1 MASKKQPKPITLVCF
16 CGKEFSSIARN
27 RLYCSKSCRAKA
39 SLERQKETYKAPVKR
54 VRRRPAQTISQ
65 VVKELNEYNRT
76 HKKCLTY
83 GQFVA
88 MGDINEGKD

>member
-1 MASKKQPKPITLVCF
+1 MNKKKPKPITLVCVF

-54 VRRRPAQTISQ
+54 VRCRPAQTIAQ
-65 VVKELNEYNRT
+65 VMRELDEYNKT
-76 HKKCLTY
+76 HKKSLTY
-83 GQFVA
+83 GQYVA
-88 MGDINEGKD
+88 MVEGK

>member
-1 MASKKQPKPITLVCF
+1 MNKKPNNPITLVCVI

-54 VRRRPAQTISQ
+54 VRRRPAQTIAQ
-65 VVKELNEYNRT
+65 VMRELEEYNAKNKT
-76 HKKCLTY
+76 SLTY
-83 GQFVA
+83 GQYVA
-88 MGDINEGKD
+88 RYL